1 MQKALFLKP
10 NPDRK
15 VEGNPL
21 RVFDPERKG
30 WLPAEG
36 AAVPN
41 NTYWTRR
48 VSDGDCVDATIKTA
62 PAVQAAPAAPKE
74 TSSEAPAPAAVTTS
88 KKKGK

>member
-10 NPDRK
+10 NPDRQ
-15 VEGNPL
+15 VEGTPL

-48 VSDGDCVDATIKTA
+48 IIDGDCVYATREA
-62 PAVQAAPAAPKE
+62 EPAAKE
-74 TSSEAPAPAAVTTS
+74 ISNADQKPAAVVTS